1 MAHPSNKITP
11 DNVADVVR
19 YHAPT
24 EAQAFAHDKLSMATE
39 AFIVEILKYAPD
51 CADRSTAI
59 RSARE
64 AKLWAS
70 AAVALEPPGETT
82 KP

>member
-1 MAHPSNKITP
+1 MAQHPSNKVTA

-24 EAQAFAHDKLSMATE
+24 PDQGFRHERLSMAVET
-39 AFIVEILKYAPD
+39 FIKEILEHAPD
-51 CADRSTAI
+51 CADRSAAI
-59 RSARE
+59 RAARE

-70 AAVALEPPGETT
+70 AAVALEPAPEAT
-82 KP
+82 

>member
-1 MAHPSNKITP
+1 MAQHPSNKITP
-11 DNVADVVR
+11 ENVADVVR

-39 AFIVEILKYAPD
+39 AFIKEILEHAPD
-51 CADRSTAI
+51 CADRSAAI
-59 RSARE
+59 RAARE

-70 AAVALEPPGETT
+70 AAVALEPSPEVA
-82 KP
+82 